1 MPEFVPV
8 AERIFFSG
16 EYYIMLCEIC
26 QKNEATIH
34 IQEIVGGQKKTMHL
48 CSSCA
53 VAKQQGSGLD
63 FGPFN
68 LAGLLYKLSG
78 NSVGDEKNIDGK
90 GKADMLVCPV
100 CAWDEQRLNTTGK
113 LGCENCYKVFAPLL
127 SDVIKNMH
135 SGSSHV
141 GKQPAGKG
149 HELEL
154 LHRKLAELQKKL
166 QHSIEVEDYE
176 NAAALRDK
184 INELKAQCEKA
195 VNVQKGG
202 GNE

>member
-1 MPEFVPV
+1 
-8 AERIFFSG
+8 
-16 EYYIMLCEIC
+16 MLCEIC
-26 QKNEATIH
+26 HKNEATIH
-34 IQEIVGGQKKTMHL
+34 IQEIIGGQKKSMHL

-53 VAKQQGSGLD
+53 AAKQQGEGLGFD
-63 FGPFN
+63 PFN

-78 NSVGDEKNIDGK
+78 NTTGGKNSDTGK
-90 GKADMLVCPV
+90 SGTLVCPI
-100 CAWDEQRLNTTGK
+100 CSWDEQRLNASGK
-113 LGCENCYKVFAPLL
+113 VGCENCYKVFAPLL

-184 INELKAQCEKA
+184 INELKTQCEKS
-195 VNVQKGG
+195 VKVQKGG